1 MTYEELRKA
10 RVLFGLGERAGLKEI
25 KARHRVLVKS
35 HHPDR
40 NSDHVPERIREINA
54 AYRILTEYCG
64 NYRFCFTQEEFL
76 EQNPEERLRRQFAQD
91 PVWGGK

>member
-10 RVLFGLGERAGLKEI
+10 RELFGLGERAGLKEI
-25 KARHRVLVKS
+25 KARHRALVKR
-35 HHPDR
+35 HHPDQ
-40 NSDHVPERIREINA
+40 NSGHIPERIREINA
-54 AYRILTEYCG
+54 AYRVLTEYCG

-91 PVWGGK
+91 PVWGGN